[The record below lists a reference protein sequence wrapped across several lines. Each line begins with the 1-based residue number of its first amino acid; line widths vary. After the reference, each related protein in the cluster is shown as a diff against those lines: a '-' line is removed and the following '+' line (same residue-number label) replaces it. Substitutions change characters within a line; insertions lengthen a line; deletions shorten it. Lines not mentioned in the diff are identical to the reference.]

1 VRTGAILTHRRRAA
15 RLTVVATVSALA
27 MLGLSAASASAAP
40 TIKSS
45 ATTYTVTLREGM
57 TFVRV
62 LKILGQTPGKPGY
75 FTAVMANGQRA
86 TVPDVLKGRVLSAM
100 KYDALQPGTIP
111 ITPLNSTSCGYKCVT
126 DFIPGNCGSSDITL
140 TIKVGGHPIR
150 TITGFRVITPEVYYN
165 WRAGRS
171 GPNYAPFW
179 KTWSG
184 FSSSN
189 VWNSPPWDS
198 SSNYPDGTW
207 SGAVDPYNSWAELD
221 NGQFCYSG
229 GPAAS
234 GYV

>member
-1 VRTGAILTHRRRAA
+1 VRTGSILARSKTAA
-15 RLTVVATVSALA
+15 RLTIFATVSALA
-27 MLGLSAASASAAP
+27 MLGLSAASATAAP
-40 TIKSS
+40 AIKSS
-45 ATTYTVTLREGM
+45 ATTYTSTLRGGM
-57 TFVRV
+57 YFVPV

-75 FTAVMANGQRA
+75 FTAVMANGAQA
-86 TVPDVLKGRVLSAM
+86 IVPDVFESRVQGAM
-100 KYDALQPGTIP
+100 KYDALQPGTIH

-126 DFIPGNCGSSDITL
+126 DNISGNCGSSDITL

-171 GPNYAPFW
+171 GPSYAPYW

-207 SGAVDPYNSWAELD
+207 SGAVDPYNSWVELD